1 MRPAEAALIGGAFLL
16 ADAVAEAVRI
26 YRELDGPLLLM
37 FAGLFVVVAG
47 AERALLTPDLVAA
60 TAALGL
66 ADPWRLSALTAI
78 LSNIVSNV
86 PAVLAL
92 KPFIPGLADP
102 IAPGWSS
109 R

>member
-1 MRPAEAALIGGAFLL
+1 MKPA
-16 ADAVAEAVRI
+16 RI
-26 YRELDGPLLLM
+26 YREIDGPLLIL

-47 AERALLTPDLVAA
+47 AERTLLTPDDRR
-60 TAALGL
+60 LGQ
-66 ADPWRLSALTAI
+66 ASASTIPWRLSALIAV

-92 KPFIPGLADP
+92 RPFVPPLADP
-102 IAPGWSS
+102 RIAPGWSS